1 MLKPQSSGRG
11 KSRPGKVCSLP
22 LLILS
27 VLVVGEALI
36 IARLVHRLNEKCLDN
51 PAQVAAAKTPLRCV
65 QVGAA
70 AAATVGTPVITS
82 LAPEVVDG
90 VAVTLWLGSPK
101 WFQNRY
107 SMMLALVHAWLPP
120 KWKIQVF
127 YHPTNRMALQAINF
141 IGVRKLVDKGA
152 VLLTPLPE
160 DLLKKKRKDILLSK
174 WLWENVSGE
183 RVVTFGGT
191 SVFCGN
197 SPNKIED
204 FAQQLDYIGGPW
216 SAFDGLGGDAGLTYR
231 NRSFMLATSVALAQE
246 TGLSR
251 RDTGKEDTEIASY
264 WNDFLVMNRSIPFRL
279 ARRPQTNR
287 WAMGDL
293 NDATNLPFGAIGTLG
308 ALNEKQRI
316 EAIDFCPELKLFYP
330 VLSHPSCFGA
340 APKPLDCFKALCET
354 GGLKCEPGSAI
365 VKGKGGSKIT
375 LSLS

>member
-1 MLKPQSSGRG
+1 MLKPHTLGRG
-11 KSRPGKVCSLP
+11 KPQPRTAKSAKRSS
-22 LLILS
+22 ILS
-27 VLVVGEALI
+27 VSALVIAVVAVGEALI
-36 IARLVHRLNEKCLDN
+36 IARLVQRSNEKCPSI
-51 PAQVAAAKTPLRCV
+51 PAEVAQRKPSLPCVRTPD
-65 QVGAA
+65 
-70 AAATVGTPVITS
+70 
-82 LAPEVVDG
+82 VVDG

-127 YHPTNRMALQAINF
+127 YHPNNRMALQAINF

-160 DLLKKKRKDILLSK
+160 DLLKKKRKDILLST
-174 WLWENVSGE
+174 WLWENIHAGAE

-197 SPNKIED
+197 SPSKIEG
-204 FAQQLDYIGGPW
+204 FAQQFDYIGGPW

-231 NRSFMLATSVALAQE
+231 NRSFMLATSVGLAQE

-251 RDTGKEDTEIASY
+251 RDTGREDTEIASY

-279 ARRPQTNR
+279 ARRAHSNR

-293 NDATNLPFGAIGTLG
+293 NDATNFPFGAIGTLG

-316 EAIDFCPELKLFYP
+316 EAIDYCPELKLFYP

-354 GGLKCEPGSAI
+354 GGLKCEPGSAT